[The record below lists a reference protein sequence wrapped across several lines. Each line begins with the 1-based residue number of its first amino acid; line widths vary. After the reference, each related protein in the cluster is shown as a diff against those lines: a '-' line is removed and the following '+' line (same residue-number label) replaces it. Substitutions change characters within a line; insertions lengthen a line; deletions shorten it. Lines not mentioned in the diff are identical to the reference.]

1 MRERSGR
8 KYLPCWRGT
17 RRGVAELKKTANP
30 RRVPGKEFAGAKR
43 TKIPS
48 VLEGHKEG
56 SRGTKKNSGSPKS
69 AREGICGSEADEN
82 TFRAGG
88 ALGGESRN
96 LKKQRIPGECPGR
109 NLRERSGRKCL
120 PRWRGTR
127 RGVAEL

>member
-1 MRERSGR
+1 M
-8 KYLPCWRGT
+8 
-17 RRGVAELKKTANP
+17 P
-30 RRVPGKEFAGAKR
+30 RKEFAGAKR

-109 NLRERSGRKCL
+109 NLRERSGRKYL
-120 PRWRGTR
+120 PCWRGTR
-127 RGVAEL
+127 REVAELKKTADPLRVPGKEFAGAKRTKIPSALEGH